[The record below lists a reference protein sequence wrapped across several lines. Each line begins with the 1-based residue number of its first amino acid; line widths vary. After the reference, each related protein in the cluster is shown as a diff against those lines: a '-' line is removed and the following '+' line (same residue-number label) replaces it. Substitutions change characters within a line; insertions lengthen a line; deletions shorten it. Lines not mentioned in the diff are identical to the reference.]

1 MERSSDARDSH
12 FFKLL
17 FVNIKKLVIESII
30 LEMGA
35 IGRHIKPILLC
46 VDRTRILIKSNG
58 LRIAKNNDK
67 RELYCITKES

>member
-35 IGRHIKPILLC
+35 IGPHIKSFC
-46 VDRTRILIKSNG
+46 YVWT
-58 LRIAKNNDK
+58 
-67 RELYCITKES
+67 ELGY